1 MTKKD
6 DTIKEFT
13 ALKGVGKN
21 KAELLYNHGFN
32 SLQKLKKTSV
42 DDLVKVKGITKKNAQ
57 DILSQLQEKKPDTKK
72 TQKKTE
78 TKKEST
84 KPNLKKDEKDT
95 VTETQTKP
103 EETVEI
109 VEPEG
114 KYHVKKKPELTDKQ
128 KQQLIQR
135 KHIKSR
141 TPRFLRDQWFRYKR
155 IPMTWRRPRGITSKF
170 RMNKGYRPSLVRIGF
185 RGPKDVRG
193 LHSSGFEEVLVH
205 NVLDLQKLNPKTQAA
220 RVGGTVGTRKRIDIA
235 KKAAELDIRI
245 LNMKV

>member
-1 MTKKD
+1 MIKKD

-42 DDLVKVKGITKKNAQ
+42 DDLIKVKGITQKNAQ
-57 DILSQLQEKKPDTKK
+57 DILSQLQEKKPAAKK

-84 KPNLKKDEKDT
+84 KPDSKKDEEDISTK
-95 VTETQTKP
+95 TQTKP

-109 VEPEG
+109 VEAEG
-114 KYHVKKKPELTDKQ
+114 KYHVKKKPELTAKQ
-128 KQQLIQR
+128 KQQLILR

-155 IPMTWRRPRGITSKF
+155 IPMNWRRPRGITSKF
-170 RMNKGYRPSLVRIGF
+170 RMNKGYRPSLVRVGF

-193 LHSSGFEEVLVH
+193 LHSSGFEEVLIH
-205 NVLDLQKLNPKTQAA
+205 NVSELQNINPKTQAA
-220 RVGGTVGTRKRIDIA
+220 RIGGTVGTRKRIDIA

>member
-21 KAELLYNHGFN
+21 KAELLYDHGFT
-32 SLQKLKKTSV
+32 SMEKLKKTSV
-42 DDLVKVKGITKKNAQ
+42 DDLIKVKGITKKNAQ
-57 DILSQLQEKKPDTKK
+57 DILSQFEEKKPAAKK

-78 TKKEST
+78 TKKEPTKHDTKKDVST
-84 KPNLKKDEKDT
+84 K
-95 VTETQTKP
+95 TQTKP

-128 KQQLIQR
+128 KQQLILR

-193 LHSSGFEEVLVH
+193 LHSSGFEEVLIH

-220 RVGGTVGTRKRIDIA
+220 RIGGTVGTRKRIDIA

>member
-42 DDLVKVKGITKKNAQ
+42 DDLIKVKGITQKNAQ
-57 DILSQLQEKKPDTKK
+57 DILSQLQEKKPAAKK

-84 KPNLKKDEKDT
+84 KPDSKKDIS
-95 VTETQTKP
+95 TETQTKP

-114 KYHVKKKPELTDKQ
+114 KYHVKKKPELTAKQ
-128 KQQLIQR
+128 KQQLILR
-135 KHIKSR
+135 KHIKGR

-155 IPMTWRRPRGITSKF
+155 IPMNWRRPRGITSKF
-170 RMNKGYRPSLVRIGF
+170 RMNKGYRPSLVRVGF

-193 LHSSGFEEVLVH
+193 LHSSGFEEVLIH
-205 NVLDLQKLNPKTQAA
+205 NVSELQNINPKTQAA
-220 RVGGTVGTRKRIDIA
+220 RIGGTVGTRKRIDIA